1 MLQLSKKFNGN
12 IFLEKQIIKQ
22 SIFQIVYFNLKT
34 KIVINDLDNG
44 YILETADQVSLSKVQ
59 KYVVS
64 IQHG

>member
-1 MLQLSKKFNGN
+1 M
-12 IFLEKQIIKQ
+12 IKQ
-22 SIFQIVYFNLKT
+22 SIFQIVYFNFKT

-44 YILETADQVSLSKVQ
+44 YIHETAHQVSLSKVQ

>member
-1 MLQLSKKFNGN
+1 M
-12 IFLEKQIIKQ
+12 IKQ

-59 KYVVS
+59 KYVVI